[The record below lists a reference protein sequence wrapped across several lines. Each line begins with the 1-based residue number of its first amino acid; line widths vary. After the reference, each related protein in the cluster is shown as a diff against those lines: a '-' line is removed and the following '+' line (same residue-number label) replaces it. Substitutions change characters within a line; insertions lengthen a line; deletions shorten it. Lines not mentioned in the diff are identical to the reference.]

1 MKCIVKQIDDLH
13 GLAVDLLENIAS
25 YPVVAF
31 KGQMGVGKTTFIQF
45 VLKAMGI
52 EKLDGSP
59 TYSLIN
65 QYESLFFGIVYHLDL
80 YRLDNIE
87 EIYDIGIEEIIY
99 KKSIC
104 FIEWPELMLDIL
116 PPDTLW
122 IEITLE
128 EDFSR
133 LINIKYDNKS

>member
-1 MKCIVKQIDDLH
+1 MKCIVKQIDDLQ
-13 GLAVDLLENIAS
+13 GLAVDLLENINS
-25 YPVVAF
+25 YSVVAL

-59 TYSLIN
+59 SYSLIN

-116 PPDTLW
+116 PADTLW

>member
-1 MKCIVKQIDDLH
+1 M
-13 GLAVDLLENIAS
+13 
-25 YPVVAF
+25 
-31 KGQMGVGKTTFIQF
+31 
-45 VLKAMGI
+45 
-52 EKLDGSP
+52 
-59 TYSLIN
+59 
-65 QYESLFFGIVYHLDL
+65 FFGIVYHLDL

-116 PPDTLW
+116 PADTLW